1 METLQTMSAVNAEL
15 PQVAQRDPTAWQLAR
30 LPGNLDL
37 LSAEVFCRQ
46 VAAAHYENFTVATR
60 LVPSALRQ
68 DLANVYTFARW
79 SDDLADESEGDA
91 TVALSEWRS
100 GLDSCFAGTP
110 THPVFVALSETVRR
124 HGLSLDPFAD
134 LIDAFIQ
141 DQTVT
146 RYESRDQLLDYCRRS
161 ADPVGRIVLGLAH
174 CRAAEEIRLS
184 DSICTGLQLVNF
196 WQDVRRDYYGGR
208 IYIPAEDMRRHGVSE
223 EMLNASSA
231 SPEFLSLITD
241 EVAWAEQCFDDGQ
254 TLVETAP
261 FVLRPAIQLFLE
273 GGRGVAQAIRR
284 AGFDTLATRPVLQK
298 RAKMNLA
305 FRAAVHLM
313 TIRLRHVF
321 QGTRS

>member
-1 METLQTMSAVNAEL
+1 MSAVNAEL
-15 PQVAQRDPTAWQLAR
+15 PQVAQRDPTAWQLGR
-30 LPGNLDL
+30 LPADL
-37 LSAEVFCRQ
+37 ELSSAEMFCRQ

-60 LVPSALRQ
+60 LVPSDLRQ

-91 TVALSEWRS
+91 TVALSEWAC
-100 GLDSCFAGTP
+100 GLDACFAGTP

-124 HGLSLDPFAD
+124 HSLSLNPFAD

-146 RYESRDQLLDYCRRS
+146 RYESRDQLLEYCRRS

-174 CRAAEEIRLS
+174 CKAAEEIRLS

-196 WQDVRRDYYGGR
+196 WQDIRRDYLGGR
-208 IYIPAEDMRRHGVSE
+208 IYIPAEDMRRHGVTE
-223 EMLNASSA
+223 DMLNASSA
-231 SPEFLSLITD
+231 SQEFISLLTD
-241 EVAWAEQCFDDGQ
+241 EVEWAEQWFGNGQ
-254 TLVETAP
+254 SLVKTAP
-261 FVLRPAIQLFLE
+261 SVLRPAIQLFLE

-284 AGFDTLATRPVLQK
+284 AGFDTLTKRPVLKK

-305 FRAAVHLM
+305 FRAAVHM
-313 TIRLRHVF
+313 VTIRVRHIF
-321 QGTRS
+321 QGT

>member
-1 METLQTMSAVNAEL
+1 MSAVNAEL
-15 PQVAQRDPTAWQLAR
+15 PQVAQRDPAAWQLAR
-30 LPGNLDL
+30 LPVDL
-37 LSAEVFCRQ
+37 ELSSAEMFCRQ

-60 LVPSALRQ
+60 LVPSDLRQ

-91 TVALSEWRS
+91 TVALSEWAC
-100 GLDSCFAGTP
+100 GLDACFAGTP

-124 HGLSLDPFAD
+124 HSLSLNPFAD

-146 RYESRDQLLDYCRRS
+146 RYESRDQLLEYCRRS

-174 CRAAEEIRLS
+174 CKGDEEIRLS

-196 WQDVRRDYYGGR
+196 WQDVRRDYLGGR
-208 IYIPAEDMRRHGVSE
+208 IYIPAEDMRRHGVTE
-223 EMLNASSA
+223 DMLNASSA
-231 SPEFLSLITD
+231 SQEFISLLTD
-241 EVAWAEQCFDDGQ
+241 EVEWAEQWFGNGQ
-254 TLVETAP
+254 SLVKTAP
-261 FVLRPAIQLFLE
+261 SVLRPAIQLFLE

-284 AGFDTLATRPVLQK
+284 AGFDTLTKRPVLKK

-305 FRAAVHLM
+305 FRAAVHM
-313 TIRLRHVF
+313 VTIRVRHIF
-321 QGTRS
+321 QGT

>member
-1 METLQTMSAVNAEL
+1 MSAVNAEL
-15 PQVAQRDPTAWQLAR
+15 PQVAQRDPAAWQLAR
-30 LPGNLDL
+30 LPADL
-37 LSAEVFCRQ
+37 ELSSAEMFCRQ

-60 LVPSALRQ
+60 LVPSDLRQ

-91 TVALSEWRS
+91 TVALSEWAC
-100 GLDSCFAGTP
+100 GLDACFAGTP

-124 HGLSLDPFAD
+124 HSLSLNPFAD

-146 RYESRDQLLDYCRRS
+146 RYESRDQLLEYCRRS

-174 CRAAEEIRLS
+174 CKGDEEIRLS

-196 WQDVRRDYYGGR
+196 WQDVRRDYLGGR
-208 IYIPAEDMRRHGVSE
+208 IYIPAEDMRRHGVTE
-223 EMLNASSA
+223 DMLNASSA
-231 SPEFLSLITD
+231 SQEFISLLTD
-241 EVAWAEQCFDDGQ
+241 EVEWAEQWFGNGQ
-254 TLVETAP
+254 SLVKTAP
-261 FVLRPAIQLFLE
+261 SVLRPAIQLFLE

-284 AGFDTLATRPVLQK
+284 AGFDTLTKRPVLKK

-305 FRAAVHLM
+305 FRAAVHM
-313 TIRLRHVF
+313 VAIRVRHVF
-321 QGTRS
+321 QGT

>member
-1 METLQTMSAVNAEL
+1 MSAVNAEL
-15 PQVAQRDPTAWQLAR
+15 PQVAQRDPAAWQLAR
-30 LPGNLDL
+30 LPADL
-37 LSAEVFCRQ
+37 ELSSAEMFCRQ

-60 LVPSALRQ
+60 LVPSDLRQ

-91 TVALSEWRS
+91 TVALSEWAC
-100 GLDSCFAGTP
+100 GLDACFAGTP

-124 HGLSLDPFAD
+124 HSLSLNPFAD

-146 RYESRDQLLDYCRRS
+146 RYESRDQLLEYCRRS

-174 CRAAEEIRLS
+174 CKGDEEIRLS

-196 WQDVRRDYYGGR
+196 WQDVRRDYLGGR
-208 IYIPAEDMRRHGVSE
+208 IYIPAEDMRRHGVTE
-223 EMLNASSA
+223 DMLNASSA
-231 SPEFLSLITD
+231 SQEFISLLTD
-241 EVAWAEQCFDDGQ
+241 EVEWAEQWFGNGQ
-254 TLVETAP
+254 SLVKTAP
-261 FVLRPAIQLFLE
+261 SVLRPAIQLFLE

-284 AGFDTLATRPVLQK
+284 AGFDTLTKRPVLKK

-305 FRAAVHLM
+305 FRAAVHM
-313 TIRLRHVF
+313 VTIRVRHIF
-321 QGTRS
+321 QGT

>member
-1 METLQTMSAVNAEL
+1 MSAVNAEL

-30 LPGNLDL
+30 LPGSLDL
-37 LSAEVFCRQ
+37 SSAEIFCRQ

-60 LVPSALRQ
+60 LVPSGLRQ

-91 TVALSEWRS
+91 TVALSTWRC
-100 GLDSCFAGTP
+100 GLDACFAGAP

-124 HGLSLDPFAD
+124 HRLSLDPFAD

-146 RYESRDQLLDYCRRS
+146 RYESRDQLLEYCRRS

-174 CRAAEEIRLS
+174 CEAAEEIRLS

-196 WQDVRRDYYGGR
+196 WQDVRRDYNGGR

-223 EMLNASSA
+223 QMLNASSA
-231 SPEFLSLITD
+231 SPEFIALITD
-241 EVAWAEQCFDDGQ
+241 EVAWAERCFDNGQ
-254 TLVETAP
+254 SLVDTAP

-284 AGFDTLATRPVLQK
+284 AGFDTLGKRPVLPK

-305 FRAAVHLM
+305 FRAALHM
-313 TIRLRHVF
+313 ITIRVQHVF